1 MGLHRHL
8 DARGGEAVADDLR
21 DGQVVPVVA
30 AQKGDGIALPRKD
43 GVGRLRV
50 IGVLHHVLVIVQ
62 AALGDVAR
70 AAHRARAAEHAV
82 HHALPVDGGVHPL
95 PQGELQKVGAPLVV
109 DEQLIAHV
117 VGLLHHAD
125 GRVVQIGVHQV
136 GGQGGDVDLPA
147 LKGQQ
152 GVAHRHK
159 LDLLRRLLPVA
170 PAVEGG
176 ELIAAGGPVI
186 GGAGIGPAA
195 CQIALP
201 GVGVGIVHALPDVL
215 GQDHEGAQVGQG
227 VGVGLLHGD
236 GDGLLIHHRIVV
248 HQIAV
253 PHPQGVGHRGVL
265 LIVVQGE
272 GHVGGGE
279 GRAVLELGVC
289 KEGEGVVVAVHG
301 PALRQPGH
309 VAGLVL
315 LQQTAV
321 HQAHLGRAGAAGLVQ
336 IGIWDAPVGAPLQ
349 AEGLHPAAGGGAAL
363 QRMPD
368 RVHTCKF

>member
-1 MGLHRHL
+1 MGVGAGELGLVGEQGAHVGGGIVAPAAVAHQGELVVAAVDAPVPGGRVVGLHRHL

-43 GVGRLRV
+43 GAGRLRV

-170 PAVEGG
+170 PAVEGS

-186 GGAGIGPAA
+186 GGAGIS
-195 CQIALP
+195 IS
-201 GVGVGIVHALPDVL
+201 
-215 GQDHEGAQVGQG
+215 
-227 VGVGLLHGD
+227 
-236 GDGLLIHHRIVV
+236 
-248 HQIAV
+248 
-253 PHPQGVGHRGVL
+253 
-265 LIVVQGE
+265 
-272 GHVGGGE
+272 
-279 GRAVLELGVC
+279 
-289 KEGEGVVVAVHG
+289 
-301 PALRQPGH
+301 
-309 VAGLVL
+309 
-315 LQQTAV
+315 
-321 HQAHLGRAGAAGLVQ
+321 
-336 IGIWDAPVGAPLQ
+336 
-349 AEGLHPAAGGGAAL
+349 
-363 QRMPD
+363 
-368 RVHTCKF
+368 